1 MRKRR
6 PTRAEI
12 SLSKIGKTQ
21 DDLDKMIETS
31 YKSSGVL
38 PMFIA
43 AGGPNKGYWLMQ
55 ACRHSSKGVARFVT
69 FSFHPENLETLKS
82 IFGNP
87 SHWIVEFDKR
97 FAEA

>member
-6 PTRAEI
+6 PTRAEV
-12 SLSKIGKTQ
+12 SLEKIGKTQ
-21 DDLDKMIETS
+21 ADLANLIETV
-31 YKSSGVL
+31 YKEAGVL

-43 AGGPNKGYWLMQ
+43 AGGPNKGRWLMQ
-55 ACRHSSKGVARFVT
+55 ACRNSGKGVARFVT